1 MNRNLLLLGLI
12 AICLFEFSC
21 IDPITIKAESDDRFL
36 VIDGFFST
44 ANAPHNIKLSYT
56 RDVGATISAPELN
69 AQVTIVDGQGNTAE
83 YIEQTGGV
91 YTIDNEQF
99 RGEEGETYYIE
110 IALSNGKKYQTA
122 PQIIPKRVE
131 PVNIDFAIES
141 EAEVNDFGILAEK
154 FFINIYVDTPL
165 KKEEEELYFRWRTD
179 EMYIFADKACG
190 GLDPPRTCYVP
201 IFPEQEIVALSGKDF
216 VEGTIENIKVFSK
229 QLQPKMREFG
239 GKHYYNVYQQSIN
252 KIAFDYLEDLNK
264 VALQTGSI
272 FDAPPALIR
281 GNVFNM
287 EDPEEL
293 VLGFFEVSAIDTIRT
308 FVRPTDFEGEYEF
321 LQYCKNT
328 FPDRYTPDCC
338 ECLLIDGSTTER
350 PDYF

>member
-1 MNRNLLLLGLI
+1 MNKRLLLIGLL
-12 AICLFEFSC
+12 AICFFEFSC
-21 IDPITIKAESDDRFL
+21 IDPITIKSESDDRLL

-44 ANAPHNIKLSYT
+44 AVAPHNIKLSYT
-56 RDVGATISAPELN
+56 RDVGATNSDPALN
-69 AQVTIVDGQGNTAE
+69 AQVTIIDGQGRSAE
-83 YIEQTGGV
+83 YLEQIGGV

-110 IALSNGKKYQTA
+110 IELANGKKYQTA

-131 PVNIDFAIES
+131 PVNLDFAIES
-141 EAEVNDFGILAEK
+141 VEDVNDFGNLVEK
-154 FFINIYVDTPL
+154 KFINIYVDTPL
-165 KKEEEELYFRWRTD
+165 KKDGDALYLRWRTD
-179 EMYIFADKACG
+179 EMYIFTDEPCG

-201 IFPEQEIVALSGKDF
+201 IFPEQDIVTLSGKDF
-216 VEGTIENIKVFSK
+216 TEGTVENIKVFSK
-229 QLQPKMREFG
+229 LLEPKMREFIS
-239 GKHYYNVYQQSIN
+239 KHYYNVYQQSIN
-252 KIAFDYLEDLNK
+252 KAAFDYLNDVNK

-272 FDAPPALIR
+272 FDAPPAPIR

-293 VLGFFEVSAIDTIRT
+293 VLGFFEVSSIDTIRT
-308 FVRPTDFEGEYEF
+308 FVRPTDFEGKYEF

-328 FPDRYTPDCC
+328 FPDRFTPDCC
-338 ECLLIDGSTTER
+338 ECLLIEGSTIER